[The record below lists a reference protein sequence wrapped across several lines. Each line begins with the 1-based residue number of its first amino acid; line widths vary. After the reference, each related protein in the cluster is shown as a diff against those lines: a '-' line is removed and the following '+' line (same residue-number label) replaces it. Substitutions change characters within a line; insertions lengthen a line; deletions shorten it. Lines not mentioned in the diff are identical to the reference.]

1 MGLRPLLPPI
11 DPFPRGPAVSK
22 PDPSITADLL
32 SSLPVKKAETH
43 AETHLPAL
51 KKDHGMGPKGTKTNA
66 RSTEKGA
73 VQGHT
78 RSSNRAK

>member
-1 MGLRPLLPPI
+1 
-11 DPFPRGPAVSK
+11 VSK

-32 SSLPVKKAETH
+32 SKLPAKKAETH
-43 AETHLPAL
+43 SESHLPTM

-78 RSSNRAK
+78 RSSNRGK